1 MYCDVNFL
9 FLCLFPFTLE
19 VVGETLCDGGTAGV
33 DELRNCGETSAR
45 WSLGNAA
52 AVSKEETVLCEEMG
66 RRSNLLG
73 DRNGDMG
80 SALRAVDV
88 DSDILVHLERNACY
102 TCKRTFKTLNGLKRH
117 QSVHSSERPFKC
129 FFEGCKKA
137 YRFDSD
143 LKRHCKVHSEGLKF
157 TCKYSKCGERFEA
170 KSELYSHFKQV
181 HKEQMFRCRNYAC
194 SFSSR
199 TKKGLT
205 NHVDKCAIARL
216 EVIKEMEKQRDF
228 SSQTQLVTDN
238 CGIDTCK

>member
-1 MYCDVNFL
+1 MYIVVYCDVNFL

-88 DSDILVHLERNACY
+88 DSDILVHLECNACY
-102 TCKRTFKTLNGLKRH
+102 TCKRTF
-117 QSVHSSERPFKC
+117 
-129 FFEGCKKA
+129 
-137 YRFDSD
+137 
-143 LKRHCKVHSEGLKF
+143 
-157 TCKYSKCGERFEA
+157 
-170 KSELYSHFKQV
+170 
-181 HKEQMFRCRNYAC
+181 
-194 SFSSR
+194 
-199 TKKGLT
+199 
-205 NHVDKCAIARL
+205 
-216 EVIKEMEKQRDF
+216 
-228 SSQTQLVTDN
+228 
-238 CGIDTCK
+238 

>member
-1 MYCDVNFL
+1 MLLCTVTL
-9 FLCLFPFTLE
+9 ISCFLCLFPLTLE
-19 VVGETLCDGGTAGV
+19 VGAQTSCDGGTAGV
-33 DELRNCGETSAR
+33 DEFRNCGETSER
-45 WSLGNAA
+45 FNMGNAA
-52 AVSKEETVLCEEMG
+52 GVSKEETVFCEEMG
-66 RRSNLLG
+66 RRSNYLG
-73 DRNGDMG
+73 DSNGDMG

-157 TCKYSKCGERFEA
+157 TCKYNKCGERFEG
-170 KSELYSHFKQV
+170 KSELYSHCKQV

-216 EVIKEMEKQRDF
+216 EVIKEMERQRDF
-228 SSQTQLVTDN
+228 SSQT
-238 CGIDTCK
+238 